1 MNPHDT
7 WDRLA
12 RTARRAPEP
21 DAAESRAWIGTV
33 ARRGMEVAALGKP
46 STTAVLVAWIS
57 TWKVLAP
64 LLVLM
69 AAGGGL
75 VTARVVEA
83 RRPEVR
89 YAHWSEDTL
98 LQVRAW
104 LPLECEE
111 AGTIGLLLRR
121 RVEELRAAGE
131 GRTNVALLLRS
142 TEDEISRLLTP
153 EQRRQF
159 EARQAE
165 LRWRWF
171 PSDETR

>member
-1 MNPHDT
+1 MRPNDT
-7 WDRLA
+7 WERLVRAA
-12 RTARRAPEP
+12 RNAPEP
-21 DAAESRAWIGTV
+21 DVAEPRAWIGTV

-46 STTAVLVAWIS
+46 STTAVLVGWIS
-57 TWKVLAP
+57 TWKILAP
-64 LLVLM
+64 LLVVL

-75 VTARVVEA
+75 LTARIVEA

-89 YAHWSEDTL
+89 YARWADETL

-121 RVEELRAAGE
+121 RVGELRAAGD

-153 EQRRQF
+153 DQRRQF
-159 EARQAE
+159 EARQAA
-165 LRWRWF
+165 LRRRWF